1 MSLERKIW
9 EPVRFDTR
17 WNDVNTEKF
26 DNLRPS
32 WERKREELKNN
43 REQYDEFINHLKRKQ
58 AIDTGIIERMYD
70 LKRGVTAT
78 LIKEGFI
85 ESYLQH
91 GDTNISQHLLMDH
104 LQDNIEAIDFIFNF
118 VKSERE
124 LSVGYIKEL
133 HSLITRHQDTI
144 DAVDSSGKLGKI
156 SLLKGEYKK
165 MDNNPQRSD
174 GVMVLYCPPVHVAS
188 EMDNLIK
195 IFNNDLCAAH
205 ILIKTAFLH
214 HAFVQIHPFQDGN
227 GRLARLL
234 VSFALIKDN
243 LFPFSLD
250 REERTAY
257 IDALEDADKGEYKK
271 FVDIISDNQVKSIE
285 QALNLETVKKNSSYK
300 AVLEELNNRIV
311 NKNNTAA
318 LRQKNIITNMNSV
331 FDIIKK
337 RADYYMDDMKKN
349 CGGTVTIEIE
359 TGEPSGTKEHYY
371 AHQIAEY
378 ATKYN
383 YYFNTSLSR
392 CWVRIRLKFDE
403 THKYQLVLSLHHYGY
418 DNSAFAIGSFIE
430 KEKLQTEKQ
439 HIEESQRNEIL
450 ILSVIPPLVF
460 SSEKGISTLEN
471 SIHEQIEGIFTS
483 TLAYIAEELA

>member
-1 MSLERKIW
+1 MSPEQRIW
-9 EPVRFDTR
+9 EPVHFDLH

-43 REQYDEFINHLKRKQ
+43 QEQYDDFINHLKRKQ

-70 LKRGVTAT
+70 LKRGVTET
-78 LIKEGFI
+78 FIKEGFI

-91 GDTNISQHLLMDH
+91 GDTNISQHLLMDY
-104 LQDNIEAIDFIFNF
+104 LQDNIEAIDYIFYFI
-118 VKSERE
+118 KSERE

-144 DAVDSSGKLGKI
+144 DAINSSGKLGKI
-156 SLLKGEYKK
+156 SLLKGDYKK

-174 GVMVLYCPPVHVAS
+174 GVKVSYCPPVHVAS

-195 IFNNDLCAAH
+195 IFNNDLCDAH

-234 VSFALIKDN
+234 VSFVLIKDN

-257 IDALEDADKGEYKK
+257 IDALEDADKGNYQNL
-271 FVDIISDNQVKSIE
+271 VNIIANNQIKSME
-285 QALNLETVKKNSSYK
+285 QALNLETVKKGSNYA
-300 AVLEELNNRIV
+300 AVLLELNKRIV
-311 NKNNTAA
+311 NKNDTAA
-318 LRQKNIITNMNSV
+318 LHQKTIFANMKSI
-331 FDIIKK
+331 FTILKE
-337 RADYYMDDMKKN
+337 RAGFYKDDLEKN
-349 CGGTVTIEIE
+349 FGGMVTVEIEIC
-359 TGEPSGTKEHYY
+359 EPSGNKKHYY
-371 AHQIAEY
+371 AHQIARY
-378 ATKYN
+378 ARKHN
-383 YYFNTSLSR
+383 YYFNSSLPR
-392 CWVRIRLKFDE
+392 CWVRMRLKFDE

-418 DNSAFAIGSFIE
+418 DNSAFAISSFV
-430 KEKLQTEKQ
+430 EKLQY
-439 HIEESQRNEIL
+439 EETQSNEIL
-450 ILSVIPPLVF
+450 IPSGIPPLVF
-460 SSEKGISTLEN
+460 SSEKDISTLEK
-471 SIHEQIEGIFTS
+471 SIHEQIEDIFTS
-483 TLAYIAEELA
+483 VLAYIAEELS

>member
-1 MSLERKIW
+1 MNNEQRIW
-9 EPVRFDTR
+9 KPVQFDLR

-43 REQYDEFINHLKRKQ
+43 QEQYDEFINHLKRKQ

-70 LKRGVTAT
+70 LKRGITAT
-78 LIKEGFI
+78 FIKEGFI

-91 GDTNISQHLLMDH
+91 GDTNISQHLLMDYLH
-104 LQDNIEAIDFIFNF
+104 DNIEAIDFIFNF
-118 VKSERE
+118 VKSDRE
-124 LSVGYIKEL
+124 LTVGYIQEL

-144 DAVDSSGKLGKI
+144 DAIDSSGTLGKI
-156 SLLKGEYKK
+156 TLLKGEYKK
-165 MDNNPQRSD
+165 MDNNPRRSD

-188 EMDNLIK
+188 EMENLIK
-195 IFNNDLCAAH
+195 IFNNDLSDVH

-234 VSFALIKDN
+234 VSFVLIKDN

-250 REERTAY
+250 REEKIAY
-257 IDALEDADKGEYKK
+257 IDALEDADNGKYQNL
-271 FVDIISDNQVKSIE
+271 VNIISNNQVKSIE

-300 AVLEELNNRIV
+300 TVLQELSKRID
-311 NKNNTAA
+311 NMKNTAA
-318 LRQKNIITNMNSV
+318 QHQKNIIANMKSI
-331 FDIIKK
+331 FTILKE
-337 RADYYMDDMKKN
+337 RAGFYKDDLEKN
-349 CGGTVTIEIE
+349 FGGMVTVEIE
-359 TGEPSGTKEHYY
+359 ACEPSGTKEHYY

-378 ATKYN
+378 ATKHN
-383 YYFNTSLSR
+383 YYFNSSLSR
-392 CWVRIRLKFDE
+392 CWVRIRLKFGE

-418 DNSAFAIGSFIE
+418 DNGAFAIGSFIE
-430 KEKLQTEKQ
+430 KEKL
-439 HIEESQRNEIL
+439 HIEKTQIEDSQRNEIL

-460 SSEKGISTLEN
+460 SSEKNISTLEK

-483 TLAYIAEELA
+483 ALAYIAEELS